1 MSRAC
6 LIAVIVALAGCATH
20 NAAPVLERAPFAPPP
35 APAPAAEVP
44 APSPVEV
51 AVPTYTVKR
60 GDTLYLI
67 ALDKGLAYRDLAA
80 WNNIDNPNVI
90 RVGQVLRL
98 APPGAVS
105 AQGAAPG
112 LVDIGPSPGVTTT
125 PLRNAPA
132 VTELR
137 ADSQAATPAAAGSPL
152 SATPATPGP
161 TTRTSDNY
169 KSAPKAVKETY
180 STESARD
187 FPKTLAAANAGA
199 KAGDAGMAGAAPAST
214 MVARAEPSAKP
225 AAAGPTVGSED
236 DRLDWMWPAKG
247 KVVGTFSDNAN
258 LKGIDISGSAGAP
271 VVASAAGRIVY
282 AGNGLRGYGK
292 LVIIKHNE
300 TYLTAYAHNSEIA
313 VKEGDQVARGQKIAE
328 MGNSD
333 ADQVIL
339 HFEIRRQGKPM
350 DPLKYLPAS

>member
-6 LIAVIVALAGCATH
+6 LIAVIVVLAGCATH
-20 NAAPVLERAPFAPPP
+20 NAAPVLERTPLAPPP
-35 APAPAAEVP
+35 MPAPAAEP
-44 APSPVEV
+44 SAPPGVEV

-98 APPGAVS
+98 APPGATP
-105 AQGAAPG
+105 AGGAAPG
-112 LVDIGPSPGVTTT
+112 LVDVGTAPGVTTT
-125 PLRNAPA
+125 PLRNAPP
-132 VTELR
+132 VIESR
-137 ADSQAATPAAAGSPL
+137 ADTQAPTSSVAGSAP
-152 SATPATPGP
+152 SATAASSGP
-161 TTRTSDNY
+161 TARTSDNY

-180 STESARD
+180 STDAARD
-187 FPKTLAAANAGA
+187 FPRTLAAANAGT
-199 KAGDAGMAGAAPAST
+199 KTGDTGAAVAPAGAAA
-214 MVARAEPSAKP
+214 ARAESSARA
-225 AAAGPTVGSED
+225 AAAGPAVGSD
-236 DRLDWMWPAKG
+236 DDHLDWMWPAKG
-247 KVVGTFSDNAN
+247 KVVGTFSDTAN
-258 LKGIDISGSAGAP
+258 LKGIDISGTAGAP

-300 TYLTAYAHNSEIA
+300 TYLTAYAHNSEID

-328 MGNSD
+328 MGNTD

>member
-1 MSRAC
+1 
-6 LIAVIVALAGCATH
+6 
-20 NAAPVLERAPFAPPP
+20 
-35 APAPAAEVP
+35 
-44 APSPVEV
+44 VEV

-98 APPGAVS
+98 APPGTVP

-112 LVDIGPSPGVTTT
+112 LVDVGSSPGVTTT
-125 PLRNAPA
+125 PLRNAAP
-132 VTELR
+132 VTEQR
-137 ADSQAATPAAAGSPL
+137 ADGQAAAPAPAAAGSPQ
-152 SATPATPGP
+152 PAAPAPPGP
-161 TTRTSDNY
+161 TTRTSDNF

-180 STESARD
+180 STDAARD

-199 KAGDAGMAGAAPAST
+199 KTGDSGAAIAPASAT
-214 MVARAEPSAKP
+214 TARAEPAAKP
-225 AAAGPTVGSED
+225 APGGPSVGSED

-258 LKGIDISGSAGAP
+258 LKGIDISGTAGAP

-328 MGNSD
+328 MGNTD

-350 DPLKYLPAS
+350 DPLKYLPPAT